1 MINLFTTVGVD
12 RETKRGLI
20 YLPLL
25 VLIEKP
31 NEDYLFTT
39 VGVDRETKRGF
50 IYLPLL
56 VLIEK
61 LEGIQLFTTL
71 GVDRETRGH
80 STIYHCWC

>member
-25 VLIEKP
+25 VLIEKL
-31 NEDYLFTT
+31 EGIQLF
-39 VGVDRETKRGF
+39 
-50 IYLPLL
+50 PLL
-56 VLIEK
+56 VWIEK
-61 LEGIQLFTTL
+61 LEGIQLFITV

-80 STIYHCWC
+80 STIYNSWC